1 MSPKDK
7 NQTKYGYVKVVNFT
21 MKSRSQ
27 DNKIKINS
35 INNEGKSV
43 FAERSIIT
51 VKNKICNI

>member
-1 MSPKDK
+1 MSPNDK
-7 NQTKYGYVKVVNFT
+7 NQTKYGQAKVVNFT

>member
-1 MSPKDK
+1 M
-7 NQTKYGYVKVVNFT
+7 NFT